1 MSVVVIK
8 SRLFHYADWISL
20 PFLSYDNDY
29 SITLTE
35 DGGFSFYWSS
45 FKDLSDSEEVSMAFL
60 FLLLSMIIFV

>member
-20 PFLSYDNDY
+20 PFLIYDIY
-29 SITLTE
+29 SVTLTE

-60 FLLLSMIIFV
+60 FLL

>member
-20 PFLSYDNDY
+20 PFLIYDNNY
-29 SITLTE
+29 SLTE
-35 DGGFSFYWSS
+35 DGGFSLYWSS

-60 FLLLSMIIFV
+60 FLL